1 MLVLLLLVTWCELLL
16 PDPFFEPLDLPVELP
31 AFALVVEPP
40 VVPAVPAVPALVEPD
55 ASALAAWRS
64 STSAWISFALPL
76 LFRAPGADADC
87 GRGRNERE
95 RHGKA
100 ESESPRSRPPHRAR
114 DGRHALRAGA

>member
-40 VVPAVPAVPALVEPD
+40 VVPAVPAVPALVEVD

-64 STSAWISFALPL
+64 STPAWISFPLPL
-76 LFRAPGADADC
+76 SADRPATTPTAAAT
-87 GRGRNERE
+87 GTSASATARP
-95 RHGKA
+95 
-100 ESESPRSRPPHRAR
+100 SPSPRDPAR
-114 DGRHALRAGA
+114 RT